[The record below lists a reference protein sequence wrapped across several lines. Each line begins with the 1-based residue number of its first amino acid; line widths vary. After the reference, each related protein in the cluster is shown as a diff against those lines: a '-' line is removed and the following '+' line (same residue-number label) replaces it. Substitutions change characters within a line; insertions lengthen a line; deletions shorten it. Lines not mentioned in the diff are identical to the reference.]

1 MANTDDDSINPAQDQ
16 DHYAYIPT
24 MVITFVIFPWL
35 LYPYFTQNPNMQQI
49 NLSLL
54 FRQCA
59 ASIYRNVGG
68 WVS

>member
-54 FRQCA
+54 FYI
-59 ASIYRNVGG
+59 S
-68 WVS
+68 